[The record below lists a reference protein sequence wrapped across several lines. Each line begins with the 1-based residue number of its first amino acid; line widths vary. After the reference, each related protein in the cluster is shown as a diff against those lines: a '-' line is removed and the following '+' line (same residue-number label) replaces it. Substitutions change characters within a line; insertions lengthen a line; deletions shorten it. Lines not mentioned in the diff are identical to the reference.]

1 MNNENLKSR
10 EQLIEELQSLEDRI
24 NAKVSDSGQ
33 TIRSTPKKQVDNIEQ
48 LDLIKRLRFKVQ
60 NLKALATETSEE
72 SWEALGKKINKDF
85 DNIQTDWV
93 KIDPVVK

>member
-60 NLKALATETSEE
+60 NLKTLATETSEE